1 MTDPIYMA
9 MLLEHLQFQYIV
21 WDKAAQIRFRKPGKT
36 DLVADFTLTP
46 EDIDNIKAR
55 LRTEEKFDWERQ
67 VFVLDTSGQIVAEVT
82 KVIHFRNKK
91 KL

>member
-36 DLVADFTLTP
+36 DLIADFKLTS

-55 LRTEEKFDWERQ
+55 LKTEEKFDWERQ